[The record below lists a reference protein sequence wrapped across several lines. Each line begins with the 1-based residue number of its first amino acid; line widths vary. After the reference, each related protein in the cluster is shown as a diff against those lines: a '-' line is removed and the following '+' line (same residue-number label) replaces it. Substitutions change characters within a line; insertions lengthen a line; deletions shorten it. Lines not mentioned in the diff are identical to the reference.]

1 MNVNQAKD
9 RIEELSMELEGHN
22 HQYYVLSQPTISDFE
37 FDQLLKELERL
48 EEEFPLLALPN
59 SPTKRVGGDITKKFA
74 SVVHDFP
81 MLSLSNT
88 YSKEEIIE
96 WENRLKKIADG
107 EIEFVCELKYDGVAI
122 GIRYVDGVFNRAVT
136 RGDGT
141 RGEEVGANVK
151 TIKSIPLQLREG
163 DYPNDFEIP
172 GEIFFPL
179 QRFDALNEQR
189 EKDDEPKFANPRNTA
204 SGTLK
209 MQDSSVVASRGLDC
223 YLYGLYSK
231 ETLKDSHWGSIQAA
245 GDWGFKIPD
254 TNARMVEKMKDIEDI
269 MDFIEY
275 WDEHRHNLPFEIDGV
290 VIKVNDYR
298 QQDELG
304 FTAKSPRWAIAY
316 KFKSE
321 EVTTVLESVTYQVG
335 RTGAVTPVANLTP
348 VLLAGTVV
356 KRASLHNSDQIAE
369 LDLRIGDTVYV
380 EKGGEIIPK
389 VTAVDMSK
397 RGLQVQ
403 PLEYISHCPEC
414 DTLLIR
420 NEGEAKH
427 YCPNDASCP
436 PQIKGKME
444 HFISRKAMDID
455 GLGTET
461 IDQLFESGLIK
472 NSADLYHLTRSDLL
486 PLERMA
492 EKSVE
497 NMLAGLEASKEVPFE
512 RVLFSLGIR
521 YVGETVAKTLARQ
534 YGSIEALR
542 IASEEDLVEVD
553 EIGERIAESVV
564 EFFSREDNSKIVQ
577 SLMSSG
583 LRFDIPEE
591 ERNQGTDILKGQA
604 FVISGVFER
613 HSRDELKS
621 LIEQNGGKNTSSI
634 SSKTSYVLAGEGMGP
649 SKKEKAEKLKVPIIS
664 ESDFE
669 AMLA

>member
-1 MNVNQAKD
+1 
-9 RIEELSMELEGHN
+9 
-22 HQYYVLSQPTISDFE
+22 
-37 FDQLLKELERL
+37 
-48 EEEFPLLALPN
+48 
-59 SPTKRVGGDITKKFA
+59 
-74 SVVHDFP
+74 
-81 MLSLSNT
+81 
-88 YSKEEIIE
+88 
-96 WENRLKKIADG
+96 
-107 EIEFVCELKYDGVAI
+107 
-122 GIRYVDGVFNRAVT
+122 
-136 RGDGT
+136 
-141 RGEEVGANVK
+141 
-151 TIKSIPLQLREG
+151 
-163 DYPNDFEIP
+163 
-172 GEIFFPL
+172 
-179 QRFDALNEQR
+179 
-189 EKDDEPKFANPRNTA
+189 
-204 SGTLK
+204 
-209 MQDSSVVASRGLDC
+209 
-223 YLYGLYSK
+223 
-231 ETLKDSHWGSIQAA
+231 LKDSHWGSIQAA